1 MDQSSS
7 NQITESQNL
16 NSETF
21 SSQTEIPNQIA
32 AVSQTEIPHMDAD
45 LYKALYRGD
54 ISFLKGKYSE
64 FAHLQPQLTPK
75 RNTVLHIAAQ
85 FGQLACV
92 EWILDFHS
100 CSPLLQQPNLK
111 GDTPLHL
118 AAREGHRA
126 VVEALLDAKALHL
139 EIESGV
145 GTDKAM
151 LRITNKEKDTAL
163 HEAVR
168 YHHSKVVK
176 LLIEADP
183 HFIYGA
189 NSTGYTPLYMAAERE
204 YEDLVEI
211 IIDTSPSS
219 DHKGIEGRTALHA
232 AVLCRHQAMTKK
244 ILGWKPM
251 LIKEVDENGWS
262 PLHCAAYMRDAAI
275 TKQLL
280 DGSSQDKSV
289 IYLGIKNSNRTAL
302 HIASYNGC
310 MDIVKLL
317 LSHAPDCCE
326 QVDENGNNVF
336 HFAMMKKHPSH
347 FGSELLIK
355 DGLRVRGLVNEKD
368 AQGDTP
374 LHLLASFGVNDVDFI
389 LDKTVDKMERNKEK
403 LNFSDN
409 LFSSRNKFSWGTLS
423 ALECPQLYHL
433 HERSKEYLRRPFR
446 SSSSQQAQVDDRFEG
461 FKKYSR
467 LPFRP
472 SSLQHVIRKDD
483 SKYGGKIDDDEE
495 EDDKIISSVKKASET
510 PLIVATL
517 TATVTFAAG
526 FTLPGGY
533 SDTDGMAILTKKAS
547 FKAFVVS
554 DTIALTFSP
563 LLSLCFTCWTCE
575 HASWAAERKNMRI
588 NILFSF
594 LFSLK

>member
-1 MDQSSS
+1 MDLSSS
-7 NQITESQNL
+7 HQITESQNL
-16 NSETF
+16 NLETF
-21 SSQTEIPNQIA
+21 SSQTEMSKQIA
-32 AVSQTEIPHMDAD
+32 ADGQTDITHMDAA
-45 LYKALYRGD
+45 LYKALYEGD
-54 ISFLKGKYSE
+54 ISI
-64 FAHLQPQLTPK
+64 LQESTQKLIFNSNEPQNRTLSSILQLSSVSW
-75 RNTVLHIAAQ
+75 NAQ
-85 FGQLACV
+85 G
-92 EWILDFHS
+92 
-100 CSPLLQQPNLK
+100 
-111 GDTPLHL
+111 
-118 AAREGHRA
+118 RA
-126 VVEALLDAKALHL
+126 LGVVKALIDAAKEL
-139 EIESGV
+139 QEMESEV
-145 GTDKAM
+145 GADQAM
-151 LRITNKEKDTAL
+151 MRMENKEKDTAL

-183 HFIYGA
+183 SSSMVLTVQATLLF
-189 NSTGYTPLYMAAERE
+189 TWLPRE
-204 YEDLVEI
+204 YGDLVEI

-251 LIKEVDENGWS
+251 LINEVDENGWS

-280 DGSSQDKSV
+280 DRSPD
-289 IYLGIKNSNRTAL
+289 NNRTAL

-374 LHLLASFGVNDVDFI
+374 STCLLLSE
-389 LDKTVDKMERNKEK
+389 LMM
-403 LNFSDN
+403 NFT
-409 LFSSRNKFSWGTLS
+409 LIKFQIS
-423 ALECPQLYHL
+423 ALESPQLYHL

-461 FKKYSR
+461 FKKYLR
-467 LPFRP
+467 LPFRA
-472 SSLQHVIRKDD
+472 SSLQHVVRKDD
-483 SKYGGKIDDDEE
+483 SKYGGKIDDDDKEE
-495 EDDKIISSVKKASET
+495 DKIISSVKKASISH
-510 PLIVATL
+510 LIVATL

-526 FTLPGGY
+526 FTLPG
-533 SDTDGMAILTKKAS
+533 AS

-554 DTIALTFSP
+554 DTIALTFSVSAVFIFFSMAAQHALFYDLNMRTWLHLFFYASYLTLFGMGAMVVAFTTGLYAVLPHSFGFP
-563 LLSLCFTCWTCE
+563 LLTFHCIFSTLFYLY
-575 HASWAAERKNMRI
+575 AAYVGLESMRLGRRKQKI
-588 NILFSF
+588 CG
-594 LFSLK
+594 